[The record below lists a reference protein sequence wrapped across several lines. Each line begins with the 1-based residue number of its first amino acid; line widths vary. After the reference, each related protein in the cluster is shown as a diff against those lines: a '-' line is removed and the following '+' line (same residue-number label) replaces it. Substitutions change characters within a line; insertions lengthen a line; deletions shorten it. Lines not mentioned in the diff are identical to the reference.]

1 MVMSIH
7 SATHAVIRRKQGV
20 PKVQE
25 EWEAAVPRSS
35 NSQPSPVSIRPAPPE
50 CMRSSTSCAPCS
62 QCRRLM
68 VVTKAGVIQIHGPVS
83 KCCSGSGKTPSPIEQ
98 ARDCA
103 APPTSQSSPT
113 TSHPIRRNP
122 PSSHI
127 VSGWLPCKVLK
138 RVLCASRM
146 LAANKLASILD
157 DIVERDDDAVVFCY
171 SLYYFMA
178 FMM

>member
-1 MVMSIH
+1 MVMSIL

-20 PKVQE
+20 SKVQE

-35 NSQPSPVSIRPAPPE
+35 NSQPSPVSVKPAPPE

-83 KCCSGSGKTPSPIEQ
+83 KCCSGSGRTPSPIEQ

-103 APPTSQSSPT
+103 APPNVPVLPNHIPPHKKESSQFPHCLWSAAMQSPEE
-113 TSHPIRRNP
+113 
-122 PSSHI
+122 
-127 VSGWLPCKVLK
+127 G
-138 RVLCASRM
+138 
-146 LAANKLASILD
+146 
-157 DIVERDDDAVVFCY
+157 AVR
-171 SLYYFMA
+171 L
-178 FMM
+178 